1 MTGQV
6 TFSETPDSLSALIAH
21 AEILKN
27 RKEYVRAREVFEKA
41 ISLHPGDT
49 FLRQRLVLVT
59 YKSCLPDSVNA
70 LLKADMLL
78 AVLKPEESTDPETL
92 GLAGSIHKKLF
103 EETGGDSFLEE
114 AVWFY
119 ERGFSVCKSY
129 YNGINLA
136 YLFLLKAIAAQSKS
150 EAQVYFEKVINANE
164 SVISICIKLII
175 SPDFNTRID
184 REYVYQTLAQAY
196 LGLDQNHEVI
206 KLIPTINEVSKG
218 SFDLDT
224 FHEQNSKLIDALVKF
239 KRKYPDLVK

>member
-1 MTGQV
+1 MAGQI
-6 TFSETPDSLSALIAH
+6 TFSENPDSLSSLIAH
-21 AEILKN
+21 AEVLKN

-41 ISLHPGDT
+41 ILLSPGDT

-59 YKSCLPDSVNA
+59 YKSGLPDSVNA

-103 EETGGDSFLEE
+103 EETGGGSFLEE

-119 ERGFSVCKSY
+119 ERGFSVCKNY

-150 EAQVYFEKVINANE
+150 EAQAYFEKVVNANE
-164 SVISICIKLII
+164 SVISICIKHII
-175 SPDFNTRID
+175 SADFDMRND

-224 FHEQNSKLIDALVKF
+224 FHEQNSKLIDALVKL
-239 KRKYPDLVK
+239 KKKYPEFVR